1 MIVVLNLGRAWIP
14 VGVGLIFLANQLG
27 KCRVRYVGG
36 KRVERYSSKIET
48 FYAWSVAAI
57 EAMLITFGE
66 WRNLFIIWWHR
77 LDGRTAE
84 EAMLAAVMTAFTL
97 GVFVGWIAWWVAR
110 HSEITPIESAQPR
123 SAVTKTDEIAERMC
137 VLRTVVET
145 SRTLQL
151 VSILPEAGVKGE
163 SHASVVTETAM
174 VDHPQQPD
182 VTNIDWSALVK
193 PVSPCLRL
201 SDNGLHLERVDE
213 EVKMT
218 LEEAQAQ
225 YEANLARI
233 QRYLMANKPAEES
246 STKPLLERLAAEG
259 KVIIQLDG
267 RGKDQRVVSITAR
280 SKTS

>member
-1 MIVVLNLGRAWIP
+1 MMLNLGKAWIP
-14 VGVGLIFLANQLG
+14 VGVASIFLANQLG

-48 FYAWSVAAI
+48 FYAWGVAAV
-57 EAMLITFGE
+57 EVMLITFGE

-84 EAMLAAVMTAFTL
+84 ETMLAAIMTAFAL
-97 GVFVGWIAWWVAR
+97 GAFVGWIAWWVAR
-110 HSEITPIESAQPR
+110 HSEVYPPAESAQPR
-123 SAVTKTDEIAERMC
+123 PTGVTKAVAETPR
-137 VLRTVVET
+137 
-145 SRTLQL
+145 SLQL
-151 VSILPEAGVKGE
+151 ISILPEAGVKGE

-182 VTNIDWSALVK
+182 VPNTDWSALVK

-201 SDNGLHLERVDE
+201 SDDGLHLERVDE

-225 YEANLARI
+225 YEASLAWI

-246 STKPLLERLAAEG
+246 PAKPLLEKLATEG

-267 RGKDQRVVSITAR
+267 KGKDQRVVSITAR